1 MMKPLQHRRHCI
13 LPHAAG
19 GTADLTFYTRG
30 SAAPTTCE
38 TSEVSYRQ
46 ITALAHSSTLSC
58 YPHKHRTSLHAQSAV
73 REQQSASMC
82 FGGSLSRASIHCSEA
97 EGRPLAY
104 WAISRLAPLA
114 LQPAREDA
122 VAVWR
127 IGKQHGTR
135 SDEGPLLK
143 TRDILHRSRVKTG
156 KKDEI
161 APW

>member
-58 YPHKHRTSLHAQSAV
+58 YPHEHRTSLHAQSAV

-114 LQPAREDA
+114 LQLAREDA
-122 VAVWR
+122 ITVWR